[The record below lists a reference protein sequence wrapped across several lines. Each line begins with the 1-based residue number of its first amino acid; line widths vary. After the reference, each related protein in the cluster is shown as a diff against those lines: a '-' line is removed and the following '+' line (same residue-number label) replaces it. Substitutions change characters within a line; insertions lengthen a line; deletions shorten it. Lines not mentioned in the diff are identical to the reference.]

1 MGSCKHPRNGSKIE
15 AKMMGSRVRNE
26 WDETS
31 KELAKVWPEELIGVQ
46 FVRLFEK
53 QLKDIQEHDPLG

>member
-1 MGSCKHPRNGSKIE
+1 
-15 AKMMGSRVRNE
+15 MMGSRVRNE